1 MPKKIRVYPRESAAE
16 KGLTIFSLQFK
27 MTEQSVIYKGS
38 DIKIMIRKLAPDK
51 SEKFLDAALKLFV
64 ANGVQ
69 NTSTAAIAKEAGT
82 ASGTLFLYFPTKQ
95 DLINELVLK
104 ISRDQSDYMKR
115 LLDPSF
121 SVRDTFF
128 TIWSGCIRWF
138 LENMD
143 AYEYNQQVRDSGLV
157 EEAVVQESGK
167 FLSYFYNAIQKGL
180 EEGVIKPYP
189 VDLIGGFLY
198 QDIVAVMNL
207 LRTQLNPDKQEE
219 ALQLGFEIFW
229 NGIRTGK

>member
-1 MPKKIRVYPRESAAE
+1 
-16 KGLTIFSLQFK
+16 
-27 MTEQSVIYKGS
+27 
-38 DIKIMIRKLAPDK
+38 MIRKLAPDK
-51 SEKFLDAALKLFV
+51 REKFLDAALKLFV

-95 DLINELVLK
+95 DLIHELLLK
-104 ISRDQSDYMKR
+104 IAREESEYVKT
-115 LLDPSF
+115 LLDPSL

-128 TIWSGCIRWF
+128 TIWSASIHWL

-143 AYEYNQQVRDSGLV
+143 LYEYNQQIRDSGLV
-157 EEAVVQESGK
+157 DEAIVRETGK
-167 FLSYFYNAIQKGL
+167 NFSFYYEAIQKGL

-198 QDIVAVMNL
+198 QDIVAVMNV
-207 LRTQLNPDKQEE
+207 LRAQSDPDKQEE
-219 ALQLGFEIFW
+219 AIQIGFDIFW
-229 NGIRTGK
+229 DGIGTAGAKRLPAASQTK